1 MKRIVAMR
9 RLSLAV
15 ALVAAVALG
24 GAAAARDARSCA
36 AQWSAQKK
44 AGAKTSQTR
53 AQFMTT
59 CQAAGAKG
67 GAPQPVSPGGE
78 PAPR

>member
-1 MKRIVAMR
+1 MR
-9 RLSLAV
+9 PLPLALAA
-15 ALVAAVALG
+15 ALALT
-24 GAAAARDARSCA
+24 GAASAKDTKDCA
-36 AQWSAQKK
+36 AQWAAQQKS
-44 AGAKTSQTR
+44 GTKTSQSR
-53 AQFMTT
+53 RQFMTT